1 MIAQGTEG
9 LSRGSFLEGVLAGRD
24 MLAFVDVLLPAIRQH
39 PGVIEFVQSWVEP
52 VIGRGRMLKE
62 EEWFVKGHGIIEGRK
77 DAHRI
82 WIPMHAKNR
91 RAYIWSPPPIIADVA
106 LEECMKAVH
115 KRMGAFHVFLIPRL
129 YSSLWSRMFHKLS
142 DLVFQLSPGLRHW
155 PDTMHKP
162 LFIGISLLLLTRS
175 PCTLQRT
182 PLLVGME
189 RKLHQVLSLGEA
201 DGQDILRQLL

>member
-1 MIAQGTEG
+1 MIAQGTDG
-9 LSRGSFLEGVLAGRD
+9 LSRGLFLEGVLAGRD
-24 MLAFVDVLLPAIRQH
+24 MLAFVDVSLPIIRQH

-52 VIGRGRMLKE
+52 VIGKGRVLKE
-62 EEWFVKGHGIIEGRK
+62 EEWFVEGHGVIGGCK

-82 WIPMHAKNR
+82 WIPMHAKNG

-115 KRMGAFHVFLIPRL
+115 KRTDAFHMFLIPRL
-129 YSSLWSRMFHKLS
+129 HSPLWSRMFHKLS
-142 DLVFQLSPGLRHW
+142 DFVFQFSPGLRHW

-162 LFIGISLLLLTRS
+162 LFIGISLPLLTRS
-175 PCTLQRT
+175 LWTLQRM

-189 RKLHQVLSLGEA
+189 RKLHQVLSLCEA
-201 DGQDILRQLL
+201 DGRDILR